1 MQTIEIAGH
10 IQSRIQ
16 DDIRAGKLLTARTL
30 LHKAIRDHDREEL
43 TRHLKNFVD
52 NIVTIERVFVANTKG
67 VLIADFPEDPSVLN
81 KDFSYRE
88 WFKGV
93 SKSWQPYVSEFYL
106 RLAKP
111 KRYLFS
117 IAIPIKTEKQE
128 VVGIL
133 VLQPEADYIKNALSH
148 MPVISGQKVYMVDK
162 KGNLIYHSDYAV
174 DRIIDFSGIPV
185 VQKVLRGED
194 GIETIKQDGVSIVT
208 AYYPIKE
215 YGWGVIVQ
223 RPEKEVLGHLRKI
236 TPCLVYFCGV
246 MLLVGA
252 YFATRRSDLL
262 FKLRRL
268 SDEMEDRIRER
279 TKELQF
285 EKDKLIKVFE
295 AMEDGVY
302 IVNRQYDIEYINP
315 FLEKEYGQWHG
326 VKCYKYFH
334 DRTEVCPWCPNQ
346 RVWAGETVRWGVVFI

>member
-1 MQTIEIAGH
+1 MKQEHNLRQSALKDSAMKKWLLEKRWRIILSGMVIVALPIIALSSFVYFVLIEHIKESVIEAEKNATIEIAGH

-162 KGNLIYHSDYAV
+162 KAIS
-174 DRIIDFSGIPV
+174 F
-185 VQKVLRGED
+185 
-194 GIETIKQDGVSIVT
+194 
-208 AYYPIKE
+208 
-215 YGWGVIVQ
+215 
-223 RPEKEVLGHLRKI
+223 I
-236 TPCLVYFCGV
+236 TLTTLWTG
-246 MLLVGA
+246 L
-252 YFATRRSDLL
+252 
-262 FKLRRL
+262 
-268 SDEMEDRIRER
+268 
-279 TKELQF
+279 
-285 EKDKLIKVFE
+285 
-295 AMEDGVY
+295 
-302 IVNRQYDIEYINP
+302 
-315 FLEKEYGQWHG
+315 
-326 VKCYKYFH
+326 
-334 DRTEVCPWCPNQ
+334 
-346 RVWAGETVRWGVVFI
+346 